1 MPVTCDAL
9 TVIGGDQ
16 SLIFKYKA
24 KVEEG
29 NGINYVDTQGRLVV
43 NLNLDY
49 NLDEAVRKTITSST
63 PGSPVE
69 VGVLEHN
76 VAAGGVPACFSFF
89 EVLSVN

>member
-1 MPVTCDAL
+1 M
-9 TVIGGDQ
+9 
-16 SLIFKYKA
+16 
-24 KVEEG
+24 
-29 NGINYVDTQGRLVV
+29 V